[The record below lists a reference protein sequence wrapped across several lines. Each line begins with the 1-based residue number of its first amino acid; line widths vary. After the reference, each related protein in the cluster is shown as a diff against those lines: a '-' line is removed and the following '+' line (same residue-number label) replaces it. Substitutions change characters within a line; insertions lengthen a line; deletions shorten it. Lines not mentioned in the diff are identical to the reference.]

1 VNAVNRNEDEYTFD
15 LQHIQ
20 KPGVNFVFLF
30 DLLLLCY
37 TLLEELHSCSYSAM
51 INIIII
57 RRFEISKIKI
67 KLDQPMFVSQL
78 MLNNVRLW
86 PTLHVMLILWEIAT
100 KLNEESA
107 CL

>member
-1 VNAVNRNEDEYTFD
+1 MQYDS
-15 LQHIQ
+15 
-20 KPGVNFVFLF
+20 FLF
-30 DLLLLCY
+30 FYLICCCCA
-37 TLLEELHSCSYSAM
+37 TLLEELHSSSYSAM

-86 PTLHVMLILWEIAT
+86 PTLHVDAYSMG
-100 KLNEESA
+100 N
-107 CL
+107 CN